1 MLSLI
6 HILTLLGLTVV
17 SGAPLPSFDSWAI
30 AHGREYASPN
40 ERAMRNTIFN
50 DNMIL
55 ASKHNALELSTFT
68 MGATIFADLTLAEF
82 TATFLFNST
91 ASASSHSKFNAA
103 EVNST
108 YSASETTTYPASKNW
123 IPSGCTTSVLNQG
136 QCGSEWAIVATEVLE
151 WTCCLSKS
159 AKSLVSLSVQEVV
172 DCSSSQGG
180 QGCSGGLITSG
191 WKYAIDA
198 GGLCTESAYPYAQ
211 KDGKCEAKLCPHQCR
226 PTSIVNV
233 AANNANAT
241 LNAISGQPIA
251 VLVQGSSTAFQM
263 YTSGVISGPACG
275 TMIDH
280 SLAVTGYDST
290 ASTPFITAMN
300 SWGEA
305 WGENGFV
312 RIALDPSAN
321 GGMGTC
327 GIYESPAYVIVK

>member
-1 MLSLI
+1 MVPVTLI
-6 HILTLLGLTVV
+6 LLLTVV
-17 SGAPLPSFDSWAI
+17 CAALPSFDTWAL
-30 AHGREYASPN
+30 AHGREYASPS
-40 ERAMRNTIFN
+40 ERSTRKTIFN
-50 DNMIL
+50 ENMIL
-55 ASKHNALELSTFT
+55 ATKHNARESTFT

-91 ASASSHSKFNAA
+91 ASSHTKFSDADS
-103 EVNST
+103 EVNINTPS
-108 YSASETTTYPASKNW
+108 YPPSKNW
-123 IPSGCTTSVLNQG
+123 IPSGCISSPINQG

-172 DCSSSQGG
+172 DCSTGQGG
-180 QGCSGGLITSG
+180 QGCSGGFITSG
-191 WKYAIDA
+191 WQYAMAAD
-198 GGLCTESAYPYAQ
+198 GLCTESAYPYAQ
-211 KDGKCEAKLCPHQCR
+211 KDGKCVAGLCPHQCR

-241 LNAISGQPIA
+241 LNAISNQPIA
-251 VLVQGSSTAFQM
+251 VLVQGSSSAFQM

-290 ASTPFITAMN
+290 AKIPYITAMN

-327 GIYESPAYVIVK
+327 GIYEAPAYVIVK